1 MSIHQLSFCCWVLE
15 NPGHD
20 DDTRHFKDAGGAD
33 AALARAREESP
44 GAKASVRLLPSPC
57 WLVQCDGECEYV
69 IDEEDEGIIF
79 HHDTRAEASETV
91 RLWEWALVPGTLGGE
106 LAYCPEDRPEDAE
119 PPPPTAAELEA
130 AGQMPLPGLPAARP
144 S

>member
-1 MSIHQLSFCCWVLE
+1 MSIHQSGFRCWVFE

-20 DDTRHFKDAGGAD
+20 DDTRHFKDEASAG
-33 AALARAREESP
+33 AAVTRAREDEP
-44 GAKASVRLLPSPC
+44 GTGASVRQMPAPC

-79 HHDTRAEASETV
+79 HHDTRAEAEETV
-91 RLWEWALVPGTLGGE
+91 RLWEWVLVPGNLGGE
-106 LAYCPEDRPEDAE
+106 LAYCPEDRPEGVQ
-119 PPPPTAAELEA
+119 PPLLTAAQQEA
-130 AGQMPLPGLPAARP
+130 AGQMPLPGVP